1 MKWRS
6 SLALAV
12 LLAVSGTASPKDLV
26 ETAKASGQFSILLKA
41 ATAVGLD
48 KTLEQPGPYTVFA
61 PTDAAFKA
69 LPPGTLEMLMK
80 PENKDMLRQV
90 LGYHT
95 LFGRLKTQDLKD
107 EKSAATTT
115 NGQPVVLQR
124 KPGAVMVNDAKI
136 EQADVTADNGVI
148 QVIDKVLMPP
158 KPVQPTT

>member
-6 SLALAV
+6 SRALTI

-26 ETAKASGQFSILLKA
+26 ETAKASGQFPILLKV

-48 KTLEQPGPYTVFA
+48 KTLALPGPYTVFA

-95 LFGRLKTQDLKD
+95 LFGRLKTQDPKD
-107 EKSAATTT
+107 EKSAVTTT
-115 NGQPVVLQR
+115 NGQPVVMQR

-136 EQADVTADNGVI
+136 EQADVAADNGVI